1 MNDEVYD
8 RECPSKDAQ
17 GRAAECWVCDT
28 LNSNHRPRV
37 VAVDFIIDTKIK
49 AIATIWDPSA
59 VIMMHGPIR
68 K

>member
-28 LNSNHRPRV
+28 LNSIQRLTV
-37 VAVDFIIDTKIK
+37 Q
-49 AIATIWDPSA
+49 ATLWDPSA

-68 K
+68 R